1 LLWVKKR
8 ELVPD
13 EEDQVYV
20 VDYDY
25 KLSKNNPNK
34 IKDLRCFMTT
44 RRLISQAKKS
54 IYKLF
59 IIS

>member
-1 LLWVKKR
+1 
-8 ELVPD
+8 VPD

-20 VDYDY
+20 VDHDY